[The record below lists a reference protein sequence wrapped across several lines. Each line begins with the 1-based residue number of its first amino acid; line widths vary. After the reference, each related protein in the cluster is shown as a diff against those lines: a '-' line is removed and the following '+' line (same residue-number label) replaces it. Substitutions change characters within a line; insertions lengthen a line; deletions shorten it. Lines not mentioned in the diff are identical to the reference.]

1 MPKEVQTYPD
11 TFLAIYSQYLQ
22 LEQSGDEY
30 RTNCPFHPD
39 SDPSFFVNPNNG
51 LFHCFGCGA
60 SGNVW
65 QFLQRYLDIDFKE
78 AVKITSR
85 YGIVPENYSQNGH
98 SNRSTKP
105 DKVSRDE
112 ILDIIAKVE
121 GEEVV
126 AGLREKEKPKRS
138 FVVVDKFYPRP
149 FTEEITSQYSFWWEG
164 GNNDFYYFDKQAGI
178 WKDNAED
185 FIRNYF
191 RTATD
196 SIQDAQKRTY
206 ILNEI
211 VNDVRDCSWKGQR
224 LPEPKTSL
232 IPFKNGVFDVDSG
245 EFRNFK
251 EDDYFTWTL
260 PHRYNPDAQCPFLYE
275 LINSLLPEEQV
286 ISLWELMGYC
296 LWREY
301 NYQKMFFLFGRGSNG
316 KSTFAKV
323 LELMLGKDNVSH
335 VSLREIQDNRFAKA
349 QLYRKLANISGELEY
364 TELKNTS
371 ILKQLSG
378 EDTITMDRKYKEPF
392 TYRNYAKLIFLTNE
406 INKSRD
412 TTEAF
417 YRRLYLIE
425 FPKKFKQNPQL
436 LHRIDTLPEEEWE
449 GLLVL
454 ALDNLRKLLVNGLHF
469 TIDPEE
475 EEIEKIYNKLA
486 SPLTQFIEEN
496 CVVTYDRDDFIF
508 KFEFLQRFKDWLA
521 EKGRTAYTET
531 RLKQELKELGID
543 EGQRQAGE
551 KKWWCWLGIRWKR
564 DTANTHTEETLE
576 VVELQEE

>member
-1 MPKEVQTYPD
+1 LLKEVKAYPD
-11 TFLAIYSQYLQ
+11 SFLAIYSLYLD
-22 LEQSGDEY
+22 LEPAGAEY
-30 RTNCPFHPD
+30 RTICPFHND
-39 SDPSFFVNPNNG
+39 NNPSFFINPETG
-51 LFHCFGCGA
+51 LFHCFGCGE

-65 QFLQRYLDIDFKE
+65 QFLQRYLGIDFKE

-85 YGIVPENYSQNGH
+85 YGIVPEGYSPNGH
-98 SNRSTKP
+98 SSRSAKL
-105 DKVSRDE
+105 DKVTRNE
-112 ILDIIAKVE
+112 IIDIIAKVE

-126 AGLREKEKPKRS
+126 AGLREEQKPKRS
-138 FVVVDKFYPRP
+138 LVVVDKFYPRP
-149 FTEEITSQYSFWWEG
+149 FTQEITSEYSFWWEG
-164 GNNDFYYFDKQAGI
+164 GNNDFYYFDKQAGV
-178 WKDNAED
+178 WRDNAED

-196 SIQDAQKRTY
+196 TIQDTQKRTY

>member
-1 MPKEVQTYPD
+1 LSKEIQTYPD
-11 TFLAIYSQYLQ
+11 AFLAIYSQYLQ

-39 SDPSFFVNPNNG
+39 SDPSFFINPETG

-65 QFLQRYLDIDFKE
+65 QFLQKYLGVDFKE
-78 AVKITSR
+78 AVKITSK
-85 YGIVPENYSQNGH
+85 YGIVPENYTPNGH
-98 SNRSTKP
+98 S
-105 DKVSRDE
+105 DKVTKNE
-112 ILDIIAKVE
+112 IIDIIAKVE
-121 GEEVV
+121 GEEAVV
-126 AGLREKEKPKRS
+126 ELRQEQKPKRS
-138 FVVVDKFYPRP
+138 LVVVDKFYPRP
-149 FTEEITSQYSFWWEG
+149 FTQEITSTYSFWYEG
-164 GNNDFYYFDKQAGI
+164 GNNDFYYFDKQAGV
-178 WKDNAED
+178 WRDNAED

-196 SIQDAQKRTY
+196 SIQDTQKRTY

-211 VNDVRDCSWKGQR
+211 VNDVRDCSWKGKR
-224 LPEPKTSL
+224 LPEPKTTL
-232 IPFKNGVFDVDSG
+232 IPFLNGVFDLDTG

-251 EDDYFTWTL
+251 EEDSFTWTL
-260 PHRYNPDAQCPFLYE
+260 PHKYNPDAQCPFLYE

-286 ISLWELMGYC
+286 LSLWELMGYC

-316 KSTFAKV
+316 KTTFAKI

-392 TYRNYAKLIFLTNE
+392 IYRNYAKLIFLTNE

-436 LHRIDTLPEEEWE
+436 LHKIDTLPEKEWE

-454 ALDNLRKLLVNGLHF
+454 ALDNLRKLLANGLHF
-469 TIDPEE
+469 TVDPEE
-475 EEIEKIYNKLA
+475 EEMEKTYNKLA

-496 CVVTYDRDDFIF
+496 CIATYDREDYIF
-508 KFEFLQRFKDWLA
+508 KYEFLQRFRDWLA
-521 EKGRTAYTET
+521 EKGRTAYTDS
-531 RLKQELKELGID
+531 RLKEEIKELGFD
-543 EGQRQAGE
+543 EGRRGE
-551 KKWWCWLGIRWKR
+551 KNYRCWVGIGWKNK
-564 DTANTHTEETLE
+564 TNQEVETVMLEEE
-576 VVELQEE
+576 

>member
-1 MPKEVQTYPD
+1 LPKEIQTYPD
-11 TFLAIYSQYLQ
+11 TFLAIYSQFLD
-22 LEQSGDEY
+22 LKPSGKEY
-30 RTNCPFHPD
+30 MALCPFHD
-39 SDPSFFVNPNNG
+39 DHHPSLSVNPETG
-51 LFHCFGCGA
+51 LFHCHACGA

-65 QFLQRYLDIDFKE
+65 QFIERYWNVDFKT
-78 AVKITSR
+78 AVEYTSR
-85 YGIVPENYSQNGH
+85 YGVVPRNYTFNTYSDRGG
-98 SNRSTKP
+98 KP
-105 DKVSRDE
+105 EKATRNE
-112 ILDIIAKVE
+112 IIDIIANVR

-126 AGLREKEKPKRS
+126 AELRQEQKPKRS
-138 FVVVDKFYPRP
+138 LVVVDKFYPRP
-149 FTEEITSQYSFWWEG
+149 FTQEITSEYSFWWEG
-164 GNNDFYYFDKQAGI
+164 GNNDFYYFDKQAGV
-178 WKDNAED
+178 WRDNAED

-196 SIQDAQKRTY
+196 TIQDTQKRTY

-232 IPFKNGVFDVDSG
+232 IPFLNGAFDLDTG
-245 EFRNFK
+245 EFRNFR
-251 EDDYFTWTL
+251 EEDYFTWTL
-260 PHRYNPDAQCPFLYE
+260 PHKYNPDAQCPFLYE

-286 ISLWELMGYC
+286 LTLWELMGYC

-371 ILKQLSG
+371 VLKQLSG

-436 LHRIDTLPEEEWE
+436 LHKIETLPEEEWE

-454 ALDNLRKLLVNGLHF
+454 ALDNLRKLWTNGLHF
-469 TIDPEE
+469 TIDLEE
-475 EEIEKIYNKLA
+475 EEMEKTYNKLA

-496 CVVTYDRDDFIF
+496 CIATYDREDFIF

-521 EKGRTAYTET
+521 EKGRTAYTDS
-531 RLKQELKELGID
+531 RLKQEMGELGFD
-543 EGQRQAGE
+543 EGRRGE
-551 KKWWCWLGIRWKR
+551 KNYRCWVGIGWKNK
-564 DTANTHTEETLE
+564 TNQEVETVILEEE
-576 VVELQEE
+576 

>member
-1 MPKEVQTYPD
+1 MDDKY
-11 TFLAIYSQYLQ
+11 LAIYSQYLPD
-22 LEQSGDEY
+22 LKRAGADEY
-30 RTNCPFHPD
+30 QAICPFHND
-39 SDPSFFVNPNNG
+39 HNPSLFVNSETG
-51 LFHCFGCGA
+51 LFYCHGCGA

-65 QFLQRYLDIDFKE
+65 QFLMRLKNITFQD
-78 AVKITSR
+78 AVSLTAPYSI
-85 YGIVPENYSQNGH
+85 IPENYTPNGH
-98 SNRSTKP
+98 SRSTKLE
-105 DKVSRDE
+105 KASKDE
-112 ILDIIAKVE
+112 IIDIIAMVE
-121 GEEVV
+121 GEDKV
-126 AGLREKEKPKRS
+126 AKLRQEQKPKQS
-138 FVVVDKFYPRP
+138 IVMDKFYPRP
-149 FTEEITSQYSFWWEG
+149 FTNEITSEYSFWWEG
-164 GNNDFYYFDKQAGI
+164 GKNDFYYFDKQAGI
-178 WKDNAED
+178 WRDNAED

-191 RTATD
+191 RTTTD
-196 SIQDAQKRTY
+196 SIQDTQKRTY

-211 VNDVRDCSWKGQR
+211 VNDVRDCSWKGRR

-232 IPFKNGVFDVDSG
+232 IPFLNGVFDLDTG

-251 EDDYFTWTL
+251 EEDYFTWTL
-260 PHRYNPDAQCPFLYE
+260 PHRYNPEAQCPFLYE

-286 ISLWELMGYC
+286 LSLWELMGYC

-335 VSLREIQDNRFAKA
+335 VSLREIQDNRFAKS
-349 QLYRKLANISGELEY
+349 QLYKKLANISGELEY
-364 TELKNTS
+364 AELKNTS

-378 EDTITMDRKYKEPF
+378 EDTILVDRKYREPF

-436 LHRIDTLPEEEWE
+436 LHKIETLPEEEWE

-454 ALDNLRKLLVNGLHF
+454 ALDNLRKLLSNGLHF

-475 EEIEKIYNKLA
+475 EEMEKTYNKLA

-496 CVVTYDRDDFIF
+496 CIVTYNRNDYIF
-508 KFEFLQRFKDWLA
+508 KYEFIQRFRDWVA
-521 EKGRTAYTET
+521 EKGRTAYTDS
-531 RLKQELKELGID
+531 RLKQEMVELGVD
-543 EGQRQAGE
+543 EGRRGE
-551 KKWWCWLGIRWKR
+551 KNYRCWIGIRWKSEVNQEIE
-564 DTANTHTEETLE
+564 TVFLEEG
-576 VVELQEE
+576 

>member
-1 MPKEVQTYPD
+1 LPKEVQTYPD

-232 IPFKNGVFDVDSG
+232 IPFKNGVFDLDSG

-286 ISLWELMGYC
+286 LTLWELMGYC
-296 LWREY
+296 LWRSY
-301 NYQKMFFLFGRGSNG
+301 PNAKMFFLFGRGSNG
-316 KSTFAKV
+316 KTTFARI
-323 LELMLGKDNVSH
+323 LETMLGSDNVSH
-335 VSLREIQDNRFAKA
+335 ASLKDLQENRFAKA
-349 QLYRKLANISGELEY
+349 QLYRKLANIAGELEY
-364 TELKNTS
+364 AELKNTS
-371 ILKQLSG
+371 VLKQLCG
-378 EDTITMDRKYKEPF
+378 GDNIDVERKYKEPF
-392 TYRNYAKLIFLTNE
+392 KYRNYAKLIFLTNE
-406 INKSRD
+406 INKTRD

-417 YRRLYLIE
+417 YRRVYLIE
-425 FPKKFKQNPQL
+425 FPKKFPNNPELDYRL
-436 LHRIDTLPEEEWE
+436 LTLPEEEYE
-449 GLLVL
+449 GLLLVVL
-454 ALDNLRKLLVNGLHF
+454 DQLQKLVRRGFHF
-469 TIDPEE
+469 TLELDDEE
-475 EEIEKIYNKLA
+475 AKEAYNRLS
-486 SPLTQFIEEN
+486 SPLNQFVEEN
-496 CVVTYDRDDFIF
+496 CEVTYDREDYIF
-508 KFEFLQRFKDWLA
+508 KYEFLQRFKDWLA
-521 EKGRTAYTET
+521 EKGRTVYTSS
-531 RLKQELKELGID
+531 RLKQEFREMGIE
-543 EGQRQAGE
+543 EGQKGE
-551 KKWWCWLGIRWKR
+551 KKWWAWLGLRWKQK
-564 DTANTHTEETLE
+564 NEEETKQVIEL
-576 VVELQEE
+576 VELDE